1 MGVPEDEATS
11 SGMSQAGS
19 RVELP
24 ADVPEHFEV
33 FVNGVPQESGR
44 DYRVQ
49 GRTLVFTRSLAHEG
63 RLGALRWAS
72 MFLGVAGT
80 YRKHDTVDVVYERD
94 GRRVVATGLRPL
106 ESK

>member
-1 MGVPEDEATS
+1 MGVPENRATS
-11 SGMSQAGS
+11 SGMSQGES

-24 ADVPEHFEV
+24 DDVPEQFEV
-33 FVNGVPQESGR
+33 FVNGVAQELGR

-49 GRTLVFTRSLAHEG
+49 GKTLVFTRSLAQEG

-94 GRRVVATGLRPL
+94 GRRVVATGLRPYA
-106 ESK
+106 

>member
-1 MGVPEDEATS
+1 
-11 SGMSQAGS
+11 MSQGGA

-24 ADVPEHFEV
+24 TDVPEEFDV
-33 FVNGVPQESGR
+33 FINGVRQEPGS

-49 GRTLVFTRSLAHEG
+49 GRTLVFTRPLAHEG

-80 YRKHDTVDVVYERD
+80 YRKHDTVDVVYERG
-94 GRRVVATGLRPL
+94 GRRVVATGLRPNA
-106 ESK
+106 

>member
-1 MGVPEDEATS
+1 MGVSEDEATS
-11 SGMSQAGS
+11 SGMSQAES

-24 ADVPEHFEV
+24 DDVPERFEV
-33 FVNGVPQESGR
+33 FVNGVPQQAGQ

-49 GRTLVFTRSLAHEG
+49 GRTLVFTRSLAQEG
-63 RLGALRWAS
+63 KLGALRWTS

-94 GRRVVATGLRPL
+94 GRRVVATGLRPE

>member
-1 MGVPEDEATS
+1 MGVSESGSTS

-24 ADVPEHFEV
+24 DDVPESFEV
-33 FVNGVPQESGR
+33 FVNGVSQEAGR
-44 DYRVQ
+44 DYHVQ
-49 GRTLVFTRSLAHEG
+49 GRTLVFVRPLAQEG
-63 RLGALRWAS
+63 RLGPLRWAS

-80 YRKHDTVDVVYERD
+80 YRKHDTVDVVYERG

>member
-1 MGVPEDEATS
+1 
-11 SGMSQAGS
+11 MSQAGS

-24 ADVPEHFEV
+24 SDVPEEFQV
-33 FVNGVPQESGR
+33 FVNGVPQEAGR
-44 DYRVQ
+44 DYSVL
-49 GRTLVFTRSLAHEG
+49 GRTLVFNRSLAQEG

-94 GRRVVATGLRPL
+94 GRSVVATGLRPQ
-106 ESK
+106 EAK